1 MPDTPSAAPATLSAT
16 QVGHLVFVLGLA
28 GFSSALTTRAL
39 DPLLVSVAAD
49 FNTSVER
56 TALLASAFALPYAL
70 IQPILGPIG
79 DALGKRLV
87 MILCASLLV
96 LALAFGALATSLP
109 MLFVARVLA
118 GAAAG
123 GITPL
128 ALATFGDSVPM
139 EERQVAMSRFMAWTI
154 GGQVAGGAISGF
166 LAAYLGW
173 RGVLAACGLV
183 VLVGAVVLWRDSR
196 RHPAPPARR
205 FDLSVALNHYKGIL
219 SNPRALRL
227 FAGVAAEGLL
237 VFSMFPFLAALLALR
252 GLGGTAEAGMALGI
266 FGLGGFAY
274 ASLAPLLVRTTGQAN
289 MMRLGGLLAGCG
301 LLLVGLAGAL
311 AMVMAGT
318 LLLGLGYFM
327 LHNSIQVRV
336 TEVAPKARGSAMAL
350 HACSFFLGQSLGP
363 AVFGVA
369 QVRIGTLSSLAVCA
383 AGIALVGFWL
393 AHARRP
399 VRQA

>member
-1 MPDTPSAAPATLSAT
+1 
-16 QVGHLVFVLGLA
+16 
-28 GFSSALTTRAL
+28 
-39 DPLLVSVAAD
+39 
-49 FNTSVER
+49 
-56 TALLASAFALPYAL
+56 
-70 IQPILGPIG
+70 
-79 DALGKRLV
+79 
-87 MILCASLLV
+87 
-96 LALAFGALATSLP
+96 
-109 MLFVARVLA
+109 
-118 GAAAG
+118 
-123 GITPL
+123 
-128 ALATFGDSVPM
+128 
-139 EERQVAMSRFMAWTI
+139 
-154 GGQVAGGAISGF
+154 
-166 LAAYLGW
+166 
-173 RGVLAACGLV
+173 
-183 VLVGAVVLWRDSR
+183 
-196 RHPAPPARR
+196 
-205 FDLSVALNHYKGIL
+205 
-219 SNPRALRL
+219 
-227 FAGVAAEGLL
+227 
-237 VFSMFPFLAALLALR
+237 
-252 GLGGTAEAGMALGI
+252 MALGI

-274 ASLAPLLVRTTGQAN
+274 ASLAALLVRTIGQAN

-369 QVRIGTLSSLAVCA
+369 QARIGTLSSLAVCA